1 MKFLCNRD
9 ELLRALQV
17 VTRALPVTTAIPE
30 LTHVLLELGDSSLSL
45 SATNMKTYIHTSIAS
60 ENSGTGTLLLQ
71 GQFFLELIQS
81 LKDVSG
87 EKIQLEVNPS
97 NFRTTITMEG
107 QSLKYE
113 LPGRSREEYPHIAV
127 IEPEQE
133 ISIEGSQLKE
143 LLRVGSI
150 CSAATDNSIQGFRG
164 ICIDLKDSNF
174 TIASMDGNRLVR
186 VSRTVEGLDFEEPA
200 RWLLSMDV
208 VSEILKVLPDENVLI
223 KQSGNKFLLE
233 FGSTRFQSLLSDA
246 EFVDYEDY
254 IPEELENGLEVD
266 SSLFANQLRG
276 LQPVARESG
285 NRVVLEQQTDRVGM
299 SSYSEKFGEGYR
311 ELMLE
316 NPDSEREEMT
326 VAFNGK
332 FILDYLSCVQGGSL
346 KIILEGEGMP
356 AYFWP
361 TQNSQEFQHV
371 CVIMSLSMH

>member
-30 LTHVLLELGDSSLSL
+30 LTHVLLDLGDSSLSL

-60 ENSGTGTLLLQ
+60 ENSGKGTLLLQ

-113 LPGRSREEYPHIAV
+113 LPGRSREEYPQIAV

-186 VSRTVEGLDFEEPA
+186 VSRTVDGLDFEEPA

-266 SSLFANQLRG
+266 STLFANQLRG

-346 KIILEGEGMP
+346 KMILEGEGMP

-361 TQNSQEFQHV
+361 SQNSPEFQHV